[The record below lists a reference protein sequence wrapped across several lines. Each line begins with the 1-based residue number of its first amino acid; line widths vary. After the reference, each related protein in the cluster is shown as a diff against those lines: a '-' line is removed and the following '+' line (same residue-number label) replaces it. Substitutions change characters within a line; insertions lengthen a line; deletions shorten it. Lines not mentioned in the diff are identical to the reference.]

1 MQVFINERS
10 LNEQYYEA
18 SQLTGLVDSFVKSAQ
33 LIKSVKADKVVNQ
46 SRHMY
51 VYSAVVGSVL
61 AASLQRNKTLNDLF
75 FNNLQSIGA
84 VMWEDLQ
91 EHSNEFSYI
100 FNAEDYVGSSVAE
113 ISHRKNGNNEFIGF
127 LLNFS
132 DSKFASL
139 LNADVRIDDKHDV
152 QVDCADTEQ
161 AVFNWL
167 VRNGFLDPAA
177 AYDETSG
184 EPPQDYQTIL
194 ADRAKFEP
202 TQYRN
207 QNRIAYRKIGTNQLW
222 AVDRSKR
229 HAGVKAHI
237 EVFDETTREHLG
249 TSLYNEDNLDTNHV
263 VPNRKINLNSR

>member
-18 SQLTGLVDSFVKSAQ
+18 SQLTSMVNSFVKCAQ
-33 LIKSVKADKVVNQ
+33 LIKSVKANKVV
-46 SRHMY
+46 SRSKHMH
-51 VYSAVVGSVL
+51 VYSAVVGSVFG
-61 AASLQRNKTLNDLF
+61 ASLQRNKPLNDLF
-75 FNNLQSIGA
+75 LNNLQSVGTII
-84 VMWEDLQ
+84 WEDFQ
-91 EHSNEFSYI
+91 EHSNELSYV
-100 FNAEDYVGSSVAE
+100 FNKEDYVGSSVAE
-113 ISHRKNGNNEFIGF
+113 ISHRKNGNDEFQGF

-139 LNADVRIDDKHDV
+139 LNADVRIDDLHDV

-167 VRNGFLDPAA
+167 VQNGFLDPKEE
-177 AYDETSG
+177 YDETSG

-194 ADRAKFEP
+194 ADKDKFEP

-222 AVDRSKR
+222 AVDRSRR
-229 HAGVKAHI
+229 HAGKLAHL
-237 EVFDETTREHLG
+237 EVFDETTKKHLG
-249 TSLYNEDNLDTNHV
+249 TSLYNTDNLNTNHV
-263 VPNRKINLNSR
+263 VHGRTIDI